1 MFDQN
6 CPFRIWRP
14 LWGCAF
20 CAKRFKH
27 DPAPSL
33 IYFRLPLFFWLLPF
47 LIKMIPR
54 LKIKI
59 EIKLGVHVKMN

>member
-6 CPFRIWRP
+6 CPFHIWRP

-20 CAKRFKH
+20 YAKRFKH
-27 DPAPSL
+27 DPVPSL
-33 IYFRLPLFFWLLPF
+33 TYFRLPFFFAIAIFDKNDSPF
-47 LIKMIPR
+47 
-54 LKIKI
+54 KIKI

>member
-33 IYFRLPLFFWLLPF
+33 IYFRLPLFYLAIAIFDKNDSPF
-47 LIKMIPR
+47 KN
-54 LKIKI
+54 KD
-59 EIKLGVHVKMN
+59 